1 MDSELIMALYND
13 IVAALPELENSLAF
27 SDGTIILRDDS
38 DSLGDYVAKWEYS
51 APLPN
56 GMKVGK

>member
-1 MDSELIMALYND
+1 MALYND